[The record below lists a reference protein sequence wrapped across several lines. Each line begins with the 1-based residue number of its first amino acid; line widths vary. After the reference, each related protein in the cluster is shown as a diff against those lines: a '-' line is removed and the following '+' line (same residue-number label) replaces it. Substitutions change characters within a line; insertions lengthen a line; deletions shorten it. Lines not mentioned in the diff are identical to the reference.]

1 MSNCLCL
8 PSSLCDTNPALA
20 VPFTRHAVPTLL
32 DFPAMLQAKLEEAEQ
47 KLRLALQGQQTAE
60 QTRQMETLDA
70 ELAAAREALTAER
83 ELSERLS
90 EELGKTQVGTRGAGG
105 PDCGLWAVTWWWAG
119 MGCACVRM
127 GSSWRVAMQ

>member
-1 MSNCLCL
+1 ML
-8 PSSLCDTNPALA
+8 PACPA
-20 VPFTRHAVPTLL
+20 V
-32 DFPAMLQAKLEEAEQ
+32 LQAKLEEAEQ

-105 PDCGLWAVTWWWAG
+105 AGLWAVGYNVVGGRNGMCVCARGEQLQGCQALKRGRQLAG
-119 MGCACVRM
+119 
-127 GSSWRVAMQ
+127 